1 MVQSLQDSKAVRYAT
16 GQLACDD
23 AKYQRSCTT
32 LCFAVWDNSVKIDVP
47 LNQES
52 FIGRSS
58 TEEPLAV
65 DLTPFNAHVLGVS
78 RKHAMLKPV
87 ANGCCLIDLKSTNG
101 TLLNGNPPCTPSGI
115 YLKNWRRNPDWRRL
129 FARLILLMA
138 HHTPT
143 NFI

>member
-1 MVQSLQDSKAVRYAT
+1 MVQSLQNSESVRYAT
-16 GQLACDD
+16 GQLACAD
-23 AKYQRSCTT
+23 AKYQHLCTT
-32 LCFAVWDNSVKIDVP
+32 LCFAVWDNSVKIDLL

-58 TEEPLAV
+58 KEEPLAV

-101 TLLNGNPPCTPSGI
+101 TLLNGDPLVPHQAYLLKSGDEI
-115 YLKNWRRNPDWRRL
+115 QIGGVYLHVS
-129 FARLILLMA
+129 FY
-138 HHTPT
+138 
-143 NFI
+143 